1 MAVRAKLSD
10 GERRFLID
18 GASEDYRSDGRRC
31 WDRREL
37 DMDIDKL
44 PTCAG
49 SSQLRCGQN
58 HVLVGVKADLVDL
71 NPGQPDR
78 GSIQFFAHLSGLYS
92 ENESDIVEEVISIF
106 DTSYKDSKLLNC
118 LVALEGQVVWSL
130 FVDILILEAES
141 KASLYDLCSFAVK
154 AALSATKLPKVYYN
168 QGKEIELSDQPSDMI
183 SLDTH
188 DVPIFVTVT
197 RVGNNYLLDPTEEE
211 EAASVSSVTVSFNDQ
226 SEILHTKKIG
236 SGSLH
241 TDPIKDLLPKL
252 SKTSKD
258 LHAEIERRCR
268 ELLSRPPET
277 FVPIPEEEAAI

>member
-37 DMDIDKL
+37 DIDIDKL

-58 HVLVGVKADLVDL
+58 HVLVGVKADLVDV
-71 NPGQPDR
+71 NPATPDR
-78 GSIQFFAHLSGLYS
+78 GNIQFFAHLSGLYS

-106 DTSYKDSKLLNC
+106 DTSYKDSKLLNS
-118 LVALEGQVVWSL
+118 LIALESKVVWSL

-154 AALSATKLPKVYYN
+154 AALLATK
-168 QGKEIELSDQPSDMI
+168 
-183 SLDTH
+183 
-188 DVPIFVTVT
+188 
-197 RVGNNYLLDPTEEE
+197 
-211 EAASVSSVTVSFNDQ
+211 
-226 SEILHTKKIG
+226 
-236 SGSLH
+236 
-241 TDPIKDLLPKL
+241 
-252 SKTSKD
+252 
-258 LHAEIERRCR
+258 
-268 ELLSRPPET
+268 
-277 FVPIPEEEAAI
+277 